1 MDLWE
6 INPVKLISYLFDEI
20 IKFVGRGSSADVVRL
35 FKAFVVVPHS
45 ILIKK
50 LEYYKVTYCVSNGL
64 KTG

>member
-20 IKFVGRGSSADVVRL
+20 IKFVGKGSSADVVRL

-50 LEYYKVTYCVSNGL
+50 LE
-64 KTG
+64 